1 MKRVYK
7 VLLPLYK
14 EDEMENEIEEEW
26 LVDSKG

>member
-14 EDEMENEIEEEW
+14 EDEMDNEIEEEW